1 MIAKWKTTFTLLY
14 VFLSIQILSLIYG
27 GSFFLKNYTI
37 KHILSVGDLFF
48 RSILTPLHFLNKWF
62 SKKILEKFL
71 KKPPFTVLDFL

>member
-1 MIAKWKTTFTLLY
+1 MENDVYSVICISEYSDTVIDLWRQFLFEKLYDKTKL
-14 VFLSIQILSLIYG
+14 
-27 GSFFLKNYTI
+27 
-37 KHILSVGDLFF
+37 ILSVGDLFF